1 MRCEES
7 RGLMIERPPVL
18 KSDDVNVEGAVV
30 LECIERGQIQHQVLI
45 TSFWR
50 RLAA

>member
-1 MRCEES
+1 MLCEKCQ
-7 RGLMIERPPVL
+7 GLMIERPPIL
-18 KSDDVNVEGAVV
+18 DRDDAEEKTVV
-30 LECIERGQIQHQVLI
+30 LECIECGHIEYQPLI